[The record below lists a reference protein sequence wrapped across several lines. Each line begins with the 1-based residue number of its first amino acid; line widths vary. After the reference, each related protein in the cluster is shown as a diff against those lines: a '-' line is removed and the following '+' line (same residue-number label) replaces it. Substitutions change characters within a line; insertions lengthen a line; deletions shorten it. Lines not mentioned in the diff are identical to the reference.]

1 MNVDL
6 FLALPYLSCCELL
19 CFTFKFYHLEKLET
33 RKKCWIPELCWEI
46 PETFSL
52 SSLHPLAP
60 RGTYWPTDCL
70 ICWFST
76 TLNQKKTANKF
87 ANELR
92 IVLKLEK
99 FIATFLS
106 PPNLP
111 DTANTSNCLWR
122 EDWPFPYLTVIES
135 VENSWETDWL
145 TVLCYRDQ
153 QWLPPS
159 ADRLKSSLDS
169 IVPSEEEDTDRRG
182 SRGPRL
188 QDLLQLQ
195 VISDSSIK
203 HNLTEFDII
212 QEIVTLS

>member
-145 TVLCYRDQ
+145 TDCALLQRPAVVTTFSWPTKVLPGQYRAQ
-153 QWLPPS
+153 WGGGHGQERLPRASPPGPTTVTGNQWLF
-159 ADRLKSSLDS
+159 
-169 IVPSEEEDTDRRG
+169 
-182 SRGPRL
+182 
-188 QDLLQLQ
+188 
-195 VISDSSIK
+195 
-203 HNLTEFDII
+203 N
-212 QEIVTLS
+212 